1 MMVDNKLVDGNE
13 IEPVLEKL
21 LAPPNVDYLHIHFA
35 AAGCYAA
42 KVERA

>member
-1 MMVDNKLVDGNE
+1 
-13 IEPVLEKL
+13 
-21 LAPPNVDYLHIHFA
+21 LADARAAYLHVHFA